1 MGSSRCESPTKA
13 PLYHLSLGIRPP
25 LFDGNITITKI
36 KSPCF
41 TSVHGSLFYVYT
53 VYIVVKPHCHIV
65 SSLKPNVSPSS
76 CVHHYSWVKSQCF
89 AMCCQFF
96 MGKPRVNKIYSCSKH
111 GLLPCV
117 HHFPWFKTPSLH
129 VLWLVKA
136 AAVLPATMVFNGKN
150 LLFYQPPS
158 TTINHHWRRHHQPP
172 STTRHWRRETA
183 RDPGS
188 ARTGN
193 RSRPAP
199 RWRRP
204 YRWWRRP
211 AAALVAGHVAAS
223 TWRIMQILYI
233 YKYVDVSTGC
243 IIYIYICIYTVI
255 YIYYHYCRIL

>member
-1 MGSSRCESPTKA
+1 MGSSRCESPIKA

-53 VYIVVKPHCHIV
+53 VYIVVKPHCRIV

-172 STTRHWRRETA
+172 STTINHQALAPRNCE
-183 RDPGS
+183 
-188 ARTGN
+188 
-193 RSRPAP
+193 RSRVCKDGQSFKACTKVAKAVSLMEAP
-199 RWRRP
+199 RSSACCRSRC
-204 YRWWRRP
+204 
-211 AAALVAGHVAAS
+211 
-223 TWRIMQILYI
+223 RIHLANHA
-233 YKYVDVSTGC
+233 D
-243 IIYIYICIYTVI
+243 IIYI
-255 YIYYHYCRIL
+255 